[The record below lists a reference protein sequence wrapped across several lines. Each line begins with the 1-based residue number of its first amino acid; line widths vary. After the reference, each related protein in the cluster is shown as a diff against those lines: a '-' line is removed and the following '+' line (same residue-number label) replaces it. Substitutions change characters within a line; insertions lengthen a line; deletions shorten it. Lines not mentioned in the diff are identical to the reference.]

1 MFIYYTGVFKG
12 NVMFRKKVDKV
23 LRKFFLRRK
32 VNIFVEGSVD
42 WEKFRKTYFD
52 NKLLLI
58 ILTL

>member
-1 MFIYYTGVFKG
+1 MFIYYTGVFKE
-12 NVMFRKKVDKV
+12 NVMFRRKVDKV
-23 LRKFFLRRK
+23 LRKFLLRK
-32 VNIFVEGSVD
+32 VNIFPEGSVD

>member
-1 MFIYYTGVFKG
+1 MFIYYTGVFKE
-12 NVMFRKKVDKV
+12 NVMFQMKVDKV
-23 LRKFFLRRK
+23 LRKFLLRK
-32 VNIFVEGSVD
+32 VNIFAEGSVD

>member
-1 MFIYYTGVFKG
+1 MFIYYTGVFKE

-23 LRKFFLRRK
+23 LRKFLLRK
-32 VNIFVEGSVD
+32 VNIFAEGSVD
-42 WEKFRKTYFD
+42 WKKIRKTYFD